1 MILIIISVNILKGQA
16 SGIFTIIINFLT
28 LSLGGIV
35 IGVKVIKLK
44 AVFGAVACF
53 WIKNIYFDSILVVNI
68 TLVFSYVVFYF
79 ADHLI
84 IYGNRFSG
92 IISVLTFGN

>member
-1 MILIIISVNILKGQA
+1 
-16 SGIFTIIINFLT
+16 LT

-35 IGVKVIKLK
+35 IG
-44 AVFGAVACF
+44 AFFGAVACL

-79 ADHLI
+79 ADHLV

-92 IISVLTFGN
+92 IISVLTFGLVIAVLGKNNL